1 MEEESRPFGS
11 LACVIVKN
19 PHAEEMRIFHTKR
32 PKDEDFIRGKV
43 PMTKETIRQLSIEK
57 LCIGNHSVCYDI
69 GAGTGS
75 VSVEM
80 GLEIRRNCNE
90 GSVYAIERE
99 KDALEL
105 IRANVQKFHG
115 SWEDIH
121 IVEGEAPEAFEGLPA
136 PTHAF
141 IGGSGGKMK
150 EIIGILL
157 NLNPSVRIVAN
168 AITLETVSE
177 ILTCMKEYGFEDG
190 EILHVQVSPVKQLGS
205 YHMPMAQ
212 NPVYIAVMQHPEK
225 DLEEIEWLDS

>member
-1 MEEESRPFGS
+1 M
-11 LACVIVKN
+11 
-19 PHAEEMRIFHTKR
+19 
-32 PKDEDFIRGKV
+32 
-43 PMTKETIRQLSIEK
+43 
-57 LCIGNHSVCYDI
+57 
-69 GAGTGS
+69 
-75 VSVEM
+75 EM

-121 IVEGEAPEAFEGLPA
+121 IVEGEAPQAFKGLPV

-150 EIIGILL
+150 EIIGNLL
-157 NLNPSVRIVAN
+157 DLNPSVRIVAN

-190 EILHVQVSPVKQLGS
+190 EILQIQASPVKQLGS

-212 NPVYIAVMQHPEK
+212 NPVYIAVMQHPIK
-225 DLEEIEWLDS
+225 GDVEEIEWLDS